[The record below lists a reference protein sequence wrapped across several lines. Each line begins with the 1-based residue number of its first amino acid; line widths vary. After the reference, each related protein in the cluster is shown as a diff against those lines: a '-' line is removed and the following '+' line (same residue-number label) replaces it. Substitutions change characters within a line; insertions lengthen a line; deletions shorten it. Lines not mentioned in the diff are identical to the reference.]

1 MPLKDREPKKNKTKT
16 SIRLVDKKLQSEN
29 TKKHDQEE
37 LEEMII
43 RNNLNQEM
51 NGVASN
57 TI

>member
-16 SIRLVDKKLQSEN
+16 SIRLVDKKLPSEN
-29 TKKHDQEE
+29 TKKYDQEE

>member
-16 SIRLVDKKLQSEN
+16 SIRLVDKKLPSEN

>member
-1 MPLKDREPKKNKTKT
+1 MPLKDREPKKNETKA
-16 SIRLVDKKLQSEN
+16 SIKLVDKKLQCEN
-29 TKKHDQEE
+29 TKKHDEEE

-51 NGVASN
+51 NGGASN